1 MKISDYITGQ
11 FPYPLDDGIIASVL
25 LQRGITDSEMT
36 TYSILGDRN
45 KNLILADIYTIFSN
59 GMYNY
64 SQSIGT
70 ADISRKIT
78 VSSLSNSAK
87 LYMKR
92 KAQSIYRMY
101 GETENIEQPKSVMN
115 I

>member
-25 LQRGITDSEMT
+25 LQRSIPDDEMIA
-36 TYSILGDRN
+36 YSVLGDKN

-70 ADISRKIT
+70 ADITRKIT
-78 VSSLSNSAK
+78 VSSLSKSVK
-87 LYMKR
+87 LDMKN
-92 KAQSIYRMY
+92 KAQSIYRKY
-101 GETENIEQPKSVMN
+101 EETENIEQPKSVMN

>member
-25 LQRGITDSEMT
+25 LQRGIADDEMT
-36 TYSILGDRN
+36 TFSVLGDRN

-64 SQSIGT
+64 SQAIGT
-70 ADISRKIT
+70 ADITRKIT
-78 VSSLSNSAK
+78 VSSLSKSVK
-87 LYMKR
+87 LDMKN

-101 GETENIEQPKSVMN
+101 GETANIEQPKSVMN

>member
-11 FPYPLDDGIIASVL
+11 FPFPLDDGIIASVL

-36 TYSILGDRN
+36 TFSILGDRN
-45 KNLILADIYTIFSN
+45 KNLILADIYTIFSD

-64 SQSIGT
+64 SQSVGT

-78 VSSLSNSAK
+78 VNSLSNPAK
-87 LYMKR
+87 LEMKR

-101 GETENIEQPKSVMN
+101 GETDNIEQPKSVMN